1 VLRGTLWPS
10 DATQG
15 YQGSVHTGNC
25 ERKVE
30 GIFCR
35 RVHLEFLERQ
45 IPHFSY
51 SVAYMEA
58 SKESSR
64 TRATGRRNRGALR
77 TRASEQGRRSERV
90 IHFLTQDELRQL
102 FNVIRSKRD
111 KAIFLVAYRHG
122 LRASE
127 IGLLQRAD
135 VDVKQGRISIHRLKG
150 SISAV
155 YPMQSDVLKAIR
167 SYLRTR
173 TDESPYLFLSNRN
186 VPISRDMLH
195 HLMQTYGAVAG
206 LPREKRKFHC
216 LKHSI
221 ATHLLDAGAD
231 LAFVKDWLGHANIQN
246 TTIYARLTTATF
258 DSTARKVFASH
269 RVV

>member
-1 VLRGTLWPS
+1 MKISQKL
-10 DATQG
+10 
-15 YQGSVHTGNC
+15 
-25 ERKVE
+25 
-30 GIFCR
+30 
-35 RVHLEFLERQ
+35 
-45 IPHFSY
+45 
-51 SVAYMEA
+51 
-58 SKESSR
+58 SR
-64 TRATGRRNRGALR
+64 TNTNERRNSPAIVR
-77 TRASEQGRRSERV
+77 TRTAEHVKRPGQRT

-102 FNVIRSKRD
+102 FKAMRSKRD

-135 VDVKQGRISIHRLKG
+135 VHVKQGRISIHRLKG
-150 SISAV
+150 SISGV
-155 YPMQSDVLKAIR
+155 YPMQPDVLKTIR

-173 TDESPYLFLSNRN
+173 EDESPSLFLSNRQ
-186 VPISRDMLH
+186 VPISWYILY
-195 HLMQTYGAVAG
+195 HLMHTYGAVAG
-206 LPREKRKFHC
+206 LPVEKRKFHC

-246 TTIYARLTTATF
+246 TTIYARLTTATL
-258 DSTARKVFASH
+258 DAQARTLFASH

>member
-1 VLRGTLWPS
+1 MAKLKKP
-10 DATQG
+10 
-15 YQGSVHTGNC
+15 
-25 ERKVE
+25 
-30 GIFCR
+30 
-35 RVHLEFLERQ
+35 
-45 IPHFSY
+45 
-51 SVAYMEA
+51 
-58 SKESSR
+58 SR
-64 TRATGRRNRGALR
+64 TSSNGRQKSTAVVQTSPAAHVRRQER
-77 TRASEQGRRSERV
+77 T
-90 IHFLTQDELRQL
+90 IHFLTQDELRRL
-102 FNVIRSKRD
+102 FKVIRSKRD

-135 VDVKQGRISIHRLKG
+135 VDAKQGRNSIHRLKG
-150 SISAV
+150 SLAAV
-155 YPMQSDVLKAIR
+155 YPMQPDVLKAIR
-167 SYLRTR
+167 SYVRTR
-173 TDESPYLFLSNRN
+173 ADESPYLFVSNRG
-186 VPISRDMLH
+186 VPISRFMLH

-206 LPREKRKFHC
+206 LPMEKRKFHC

-246 TTIYARLTTATF
+246 TTIYARLTTATL

>member
-1 VLRGTLWPS
+1 MQMP
-10 DATQG
+10 A
-15 YQGSVHTGNC
+15 
-25 ERKVE
+25 K
-30 GIFCR
+30 
-35 RVHLEFLERQ
+35 
-45 IPHFSY
+45 
-51 SVAYMEA
+51 
-58 SKESSR
+58 SSR
-64 TRATGRRNRGALR
+64 TNSTGRRKAVAVVQPSPTARV
-77 TRASEQGRRSERV
+77 RRSEQRT
-90 IHFLTQDELRQL
+90 IHFLTQDELRRL
-102 FNVIRSKRD
+102 FKVISSKRD

-150 SISAV
+150 SISGM
-155 YPMQSDVLKAIR
+155 YPMQPDVLKAIR

-173 TDESPYLFLSNRN
+173 ADESPYLFLSNRQ
-186 VPISRDMLH
+186 VPISRYTLH

-206 LPREKRKFHC
+206 LPPEKWKFHC

-246 TTIYARLTTATF
+246 TTIYARLTTATL
-258 DSTARKVFASH
+258 DSQARPIFASH